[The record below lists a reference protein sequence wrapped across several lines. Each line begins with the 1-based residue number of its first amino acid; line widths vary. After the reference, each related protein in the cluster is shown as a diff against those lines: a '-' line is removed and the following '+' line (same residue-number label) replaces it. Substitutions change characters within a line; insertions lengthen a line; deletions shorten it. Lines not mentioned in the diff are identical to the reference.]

1 MVHPRILDFI
11 STYQKIWDE
20 IEVLENQLR
29 SEKYS
34 PGSIDSYEEADQK
47 LSEIQYIS
55 QQIKDKLSE
64 LEGTRISERIYL
76 NDLIN
81 EHGLEHVQ
89 KMLEEIKM

>member
-1 MVHPRILDFI
+1 MVHPRIFEFMSI
-11 STYQKIWDE
+11 YQKIWNE
-20 IEVLENQLR
+20 IETLENQLK
-29 SEKYS
+29 SEEYS
-34 PGSIDSYEEADQK
+34 PGAIDSYEEANRK
-47 LSEIQYIS
+47 LNEIQNIS

-89 KMLEEIKM
+89 KMLEEIKI

>member
-34 PGSIDSYEEADQK
+34 SGSIDSYEEADQK
-47 LSEIQYIS
+47 LSEIQSIS

-64 LEGTRISERIYL
+64 LEVTRISERVFL
-76 NDLIN
+76 NELVN
-81 EHGLEHVQ
+81 RHGSEYVQ
-89 KMLEEIKM
+89 RMLEEIKI